1 MSWIKWGSDIFYA
14 IFYCIITSFCF
25 WSFWKILIL
34 EAKRFPSLVSIC
46 YRLIPLGIF
55 CFTPF
60 FFLAK
65 SVEAFY
71 SPINQCEQ
79 PFPGMVFFYSTGYAK
94 ITWIPH
100 SIWLIG
106 ILIKCIFYRKD
117 CISLRKILNQSTYS
131 PSDATLDKIVRDLT
145 KRLHLTHVPSILY
158 CSLTSTPVTVKEHNF
173 IILLPQRDYS
183 SNELYV
189 ILLHEMIHIKHN
201 DLRKFQLGRIL
212 TIIFWF
218 YPVAYLFR
226 RDIELLC
233 ETVCDQTVL
242 SLLKGDLS
250 HNDYFTLILSHIQ
263 SKQMIP
269 SCLGLNNKT
278 QLKYRMSTSR
288 FASFAHRKQSILFS
302 ILASVLIF
310 ASSSLI
316 AQASVAPIDQLNYD
330 WFNATTEAIE
340 IPWYQPVY
348 TFYTDDEDPSY
359 MDSVFLKELDMEK
372 LIDTRI
378 DGGIET
384 YSYTLAPGARADDVY
399 LYLTP
404 DSSFCTAGVC
414 NVTPNIHFRVGL
426 TDGHQKTY
434 ISLHEN
440 GYGTHFSVSSSGI
453 YRIFMENVGS
463 TSITIL
469 GSYAFDPSQNI
480 NSNQ

>member
-1 MSWIKWGSDIFYA
+1 MRAPLSWY
-14 IFYCIITSFCF
+14 
-25 WSFWKILIL
+25 
-34 EAKRFPSLVSIC
+34 
-46 YRLIPLGIF
+46 GIF
-55 CFTPF
+55 C
-60 FFLAK
+60 
-65 SVEAFY
+65 
-71 SPINQCEQ
+71 
-79 PFPGMVFFYSTGYAK
+79 STGYTK

-106 ILIKCIFYRKD
+106 ILIKCIFYIKD

-131 PSDATLDKIVRDLT
+131 PSDAALDKIVRDLVES
-145 KRLHLTHVPSILY
+145 LHLTHIPSIRY

-183 SNELYV
+183 SNELFA

-201 DLRKFQLGRIL
+201 DLRKFQWGRIL
-212 TIIFWF
+212 NIIFWF

-233 ETVCDQTVL
+233 ETVCDRTVL

-250 HNDYFTLILSHIQ
+250 HHDYFALILSHLQ

-269 SCLGLNNKT
+269 SCIGLNNKI

-288 FASFAHRKQSILFS
+288 SASFTHRKQSILFS
-302 ILASVLIF
+302 ILAGVLLF

-316 AQASVAPIDQLNYD
+316 AQASVEPIDQLNYD

-340 IPWYQPVY
+340 IPWYPPVY

-359 MDSVFLKELDMEK
+359 MDSVFLKELDMDK

-440 GYGTHFSVSSSGI
+440 GYGTHFSVPSSGI
-453 YRIFMENVGS
+453 YRIFMENVSS

-480 NSNQ
+480 DSNQ